1 MLEFKVI
8 LFWSSLNTNLTVANN
23 AMELQTSSGVG
34 GDSGVARH
42 LVGTVLNS
50 EPLNFQPF
58 LCKVT
63 VPDS

>member
-1 MLEFKVI
+1 MQEFKVI
-8 LFWSSLNTNLTVANN
+8 LFWSSLNVNLTVANN
-23 AMELQTSSGVG
+23 ATELQTSSGI
-34 GDSGVARH
+34 GDSGAVRH

-50 EPLNFQPF
+50 EPLNFEPF